1 MGVRLGIEG
10 VTASCLSA
18 HNCIN
23 LEILNT
29 AGSVWREG
37 DVVSAVSLA
46 EAASTARCRRGSA
59 RCTALASLQLALLL
73 TNLRCIDEAWHAV
86 RRAVAAV
93 DDPAI
98 HAVTALVRA
107 KIALCEGRV
116 TEAVDLCDI
125 GMVVA
130 NDPRYASWASIGN
143 MVRAIT
149 AMRRGELATMIHHAN
164 QLKEDVLFGRDALF
178 GQDTVAFPWDSPAW
192 LVVQI
197 IEAEKGWEVA
207 VPLARGLLGSDSS
220 TRGLLLSEPAAASFL
235 VRILLRADDRE
246 PAQRGRRCA
255 ATLAAE
261 NPDIHALKAAALHL
275 DALLEKDI
283 SMFKQAAAASRDA
296 WTRASANEDIGDLL
310 SESPG
315 ECRQASAHYETAMRS
330 YADAGSP
337 RDSSRVRSKL
347 RRHDTSKA
355 AARFWPS
362 SRIPML
368 TDTEYAVAELVAGG
382 LTNAEVAGK
391 MFLSRHT
398 VAFHLRKIFQK
409 VGAKSRIELAVM
421 WKQLVGRENLD
432 IASPF

>member
-1 MGVRLGIEG
+1 MGIMGLA
-10 VTASCLSA
+10 ASGLST

-23 LEILNT
+23 LEILHT
-29 AGSVWREG
+29 AGSVWLEG
-37 DVVSAVSLA
+37 DVVSAISLA
-46 EAASTARCRRGSA
+46 EAAATARCRRGSEC
-59 RCTALASLQLALLL
+59 CTALASLQLALLL
-73 TNLRCIDEAWHAV
+73 TNLRRIDEARHAV
-86 RRAVAAV
+86 RQAALAV

-98 HAVTALVRA
+98 NAVTALVKA
-107 KIALCEGRV
+107 KIALCDGRID
-116 TEAVDLCDI
+116 EAGNLCDA
-125 GMVVA
+125 GMLVA
-130 NDPRYASWASIGN
+130 NDPRYASWAPIGN

-164 QLKEDVLFGRDALF
+164 QLKEDVLFGRDP
-178 GQDTVAFPWDSPAW
+178 FPWASPAW

-207 VPLARGLLGSDSS
+207 VPLARALLESEAS
-220 TRGLLLSEPAAASFL
+220 TRGFLLSEPTAASFV
-235 VRILLRADDRE
+235 VRILLRAGDRE
-246 PAQRGRRCA
+246 TAQRVRRCA
-255 ATLAAE
+255 VALAAE
-261 NPDIHALKAAALHL
+261 NPEIHAIAAAALHL
-275 DALLEKDI
+275 EALLEKDVNLLQ
-283 SMFKQAAAASRDA
+283 QAVASGCDT
-296 WTRASANEDIGDLL
+296 WTRASVNEDIGDLL
-310 SESPG
+310 SESS
-315 ECRQASAHYETAMRS
+315 EEFRQVCAHYETAMRS

-362 SRIPML
+362 SRIPAL

-421 WKQLVGRENLD
+421 WKQLVGRESLD
-432 IASPF
+432 ISCHF